1 MATMT
6 AGQMIGWDHGNFKI
20 QNGRATYEAVMFNCA
35 GRQEKVLLARLES
48 NLKQTNRYVDWDT
61 VLEFND
67 EQFEEFKIWS
77 ANEDLQDMSK
87 AGN

>member
-6 AGQMIGWDHGNFKI
+6 AGQMIGWDHGYFKI
-20 QNGRATYEAVMFNCA
+20 KNGRTTYQAVMFNCA
-35 GRQEKVLLARLES
+35 GRQEKVLLARLDN

-61 VLEFND
+61 ILEFND